1 MEQSAVLRARRDGVT
16 DLSVAAI
23 RARLAALG
31 PSPTLSDIG
40 ISDSLVAEADV
51 LSAAPGREAW
61 RPGLESTRPAGVL
74 VPLVERESGLTVLLT
89 RRTDHLHHH
98 AGQIS
103 FPGGRKED
111 DDPSIEAT
119 ALREA
124 REEIG
129 LDSRLVTVI
138 GVLPQYV
145 TLTRFAITPVVGLVT
160 PPFDLRPDPLKK
172 YPDSGDSSKG
182 STPVRI
188 ALFQPD
194 IPQNVAAVARLAAC
208 FGIGLDVIGPEG
220 FVWDAQKLRRVGM
233 DYLDAVEIV
242 RHPGWAGFRAA
253 CAGRLVLLSTKAA
266 EPLPEFAFRADDVLL
281 FGRESAGVPD
291 EVHAAA
297 DARVVIP

>member
-160 PPFDLRPDPLKK
+160 PPFDLRPDPFEVADIFEVPLAHLVD
-172 YPDSGDSSKG
+172 PAHHERHFREESGRRRG
-182 STPVRI
+182 FYAIPYGERFIWGATAGILVNFA
-188 ALFQPD
+188 AL
-194 IPQNVAAVARLAAC
+194 LASH
-208 FGIGLDVIGPEG
+208 G
-220 FVWDAQKLRRVGM
+220 
-233 DYLDAVEIV
+233 
-242 RHPGWAGFRAA
+242 
-253 CAGRLVLLSTKAA
+253 
-266 EPLPEFAFRADDVLL
+266 
-281 FGRESAGVPD
+281 
-291 EVHAAA
+291 
-297 DARVVIP
+297 